1 MKKEDEI
8 IQEMYELRLKVLE
21 KRENEKI
28 ELRTLSNPG
37 NLSLDNAPSEKDL
50 NAITGKLHSQ
60 KELQEKAREFVESS
74 FNSMKEWREMELE
87 MTRDSSQLEQTK
99 EGILSKVSTYIE
111 RKTNQPVQEK
121 TNKENNQNKPSLSER
136 FKKIAEHEQQQEKDR
151 GIDR

>member
-1 MKKEDEI
+1 
-8 IQEMYELRLKVLE
+8 
-21 KRENEKI
+21 
-28 ELRTLSNPG
+28 
-37 NLSLDNAPSEKDL
+37 
-50 NAITGKLHSQ
+50 
-60 KELQEKAREFVESS
+60 
-74 FNSMKEWREMELE
+74 